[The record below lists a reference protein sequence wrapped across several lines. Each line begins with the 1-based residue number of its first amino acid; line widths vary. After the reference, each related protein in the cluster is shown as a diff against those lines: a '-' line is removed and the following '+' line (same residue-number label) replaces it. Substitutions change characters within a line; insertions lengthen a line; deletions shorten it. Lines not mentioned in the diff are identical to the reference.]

1 MLIKY
6 EGGAL
11 YYLQVTPP
19 TSGPQ
24 VGGDIGENKMSV
36 IVWITPV
43 IISAFKRTITD
54 GILKKCFLT
63 DILHK
68 IIVKFVFELLDS
80 LM

>member
-1 MLIKY
+1 M
-6 EGGAL
+6 
-11 YYLQVTPP
+11 QVTPP

-36 IVWITPV
+36 IAWITPV
-43 IISAFKRTITD
+43 IISAFMQTFTD
-54 GILKKCFLT
+54 RILMKCFLA

-80 LM
+80 PM